1 MEQREKELA
10 VAIRK
15 LFSSMESTYAK
26 AASTAGKR
34 IGSSIVKSSLEVDF
48 SEDLYAFSRYF
59 SDVVTQDVSE
69 TVSKASLRSRE
80 LARDFA
86 EHISGALISRVS
98 RTQRNTIQSVI
109 ARSIDQNLSIKEM
122 TSEIK
127 RSIGLLPQQER
138 ALRRLRGHL
147 GEQGK
152 TGRAIEMALRAKRE
166 QMLIARAKTI
176 ASTELQTAK
185 NIGQFEDW
193 VLRLDEGKYEPSVKK
208 RWIAG
213 DACPVC
219 IKLSQKEPIPLKD
232 VFEEVQKAFLHPP
245 AHPNCK
251 CKIKLVKE

>member
-10 VAIRK
+10 VAIRR
-15 LFSSMESTYAK
+15 LFSSMEKTYAK
-26 AASTAGKR
+26 AAENAGKR

-48 SEDLYAFSRYF
+48 SEDLYAFSRYV
-59 SDVVTQDVSE
+59 SDLITQDVSE
-69 TVSKASLRSRE
+69 TVSKSSLRSRE

-86 EHISGALISRVS
+86 EHISGDLISRVS
-98 RTQRNTIQSVI
+98 RTQRSTIQTVI

-122 TSEIK
+122 TAEIK
-127 RSIGLLPQQER
+127 KSIGLLPRQER

-152 TGRAIEMALRAKRE
+152 SGRAIELAVRAKRE
-166 QMLIARAKTI
+166 EMLISRAKTI
-176 ASTELQTAK
+176 ARTELQSAK

-193 VLRLDEGKYEPSVKK
+193 VLRVDEGKYNPSVRK
-208 RWIAG
+208 RWVAG

-219 IKLSQKEPIPLKD
+219 INLSQRAAIPLKD
-232 VFEEVQKAFLHPP
+232 VFREVKKSFLHPP

-251 CKIKLVKE
+251 CRIKLVKE